1 VKYMN
6 VLTVK
11 ETADVL
17 KVKPQWVYRMIRND
31 GLPCIRLGRRLR
43 IDEDSLLKWLAERR
57 FIVGLRVSPVRVGTG
72 G

>member
-1 VKYMN
+1 MK

-17 KVKPQWVYRMIRND
+17 KVQPQWVYKMIRND

-57 FIVGLRVSPVRVGTG
+57 FVVGLRVSPARVGTG